1 MSEIST
7 TLSEFEMRFDGSTIK
22 HLGVQMYS
30 SLPPVIGELVSNA
43 WDAGARTIH
52 ITVPDQAITE
62 HDIIVIEDDGGGMT
76 DLEIQEK
83 FLVVG
88 RDRRRE
94 ENDAKVKVGNHERPV
109 MGRKGIGKFS
119 GFGIAQGIEIETVK
133 NGFVSR
139 FVMSYKDLEEKSRT
153 GKITFPKLPGTN
165 TLGTGTRV
173 TLRDIQ
179 KFRKRKISI
188 PELRRGLARQYA
200 VIGTAYDFCVFVN
213 GIEITGDERNLK
225 QHLDKDQYRKPIV
238 QEYTDVEIQSDTGWT
253 VNGWIG
259 TLTRSAMQSHD
270 IKPGIIIMA
279 RGKMVQAPF
288 LFNIESSHPTA
299 FSYISGE
306 IHAEFVD
313 APDEDMIATSRTT
326 LVWDTEQN
334 KGLESWGQ
342 KELWK
347 IEKEWSKKRGEAN
360 LVKIESSPIYQKFLQ
375 ESEGLD
381 QPQLQLAKKLVQ
393 KMVKDNPERDPGELA
408 QQIEFV
414 TDFARFDAFM
424 DIAQKIDQTENTNI
438 PELIRLFQEWEYVE
452 AREML
457 RVTRGRIETVEKL
470 ETLIEQNALEV
481 PTLHRFLKEFPW
493 VIDPRWSLV
502 SDETTYTQL
511 LRTQFP
517 QPTTPPDD
525 DRRIDFLCVSEGES
539 LIVVEI
545 KRPSVKAS
553 KNQLDQIEEYVN
565 FMRDHVKKTTDPNLR
580 FKRVTGYLL
589 VGDVVDTSAVRG
601 KMDNLQSAGI
611 YVRLY
616 GDLLRMVKDLHG
628 DFLERYEALKS
639 ARRPSPEMLNQGA
652 ES

>member
-1 MSEIST
+1 MTENSA

-43 WDAGARTIH
+43 WDAGARIVK
-52 ITVPDQAITE
+52 ITVPDQAISE
-62 HDIIVIEDDGGGMT
+62 QDIIVVEDDGSGMT
-76 DLEIQEK
+76 DREIQEK

-94 ENDAKVKVGNHERPV
+94 ENDEKVKVGHHERPV

-119 GFGIAQGIEIETVK
+119 GFGIAREIEIETIK
-133 NGFVSR
+133 NGFASR
-139 FVMSYKDLEEKSRT
+139 FVMSYKDLEEKSKT
-153 GKITFPKLPGTN
+153 GKITFPKLSGTGFFN
-165 TLGTGTRV
+165 AGTRV

-200 VIGTAYDFCVFVN
+200 VIGAANDFCVFVN
-213 GIEITGDERNLK
+213 DVEITGDERNLRQYLDIDMHNK
-225 QHLDKDQYRKPIV
+225 QIVLDYNNI
-238 QEYTDVEIQSDTGWT
+238 EIQHNTGWT
-253 VNGWIG
+253 ISGWIG
-259 TLTRSAMQSHD
+259 TLARNPMQSHN
-270 IKPGIIIMA
+270 IKPGVIIMA

-299 FSYISGE
+299 FSSVSGE

-326 LVWDTEQN
+326 LVWDTEPN
-334 KGLESWGQ
+334 KALESWG
-342 KELWK
+342 KAELYKIAREWAEKKGAANLEK
-347 IEKEWSKKRGEAN
+347 IEK
-360 LVKIESSPIYQKFLQ
+360 SPVYQKFLR

-393 KMVKDNPERDPGELA
+393 NMVKNNPERDPEELA
-408 QQIEFV
+408 QQVEYV

-424 DIAQKIDQTENTNI
+424 DIAQRIDQAEDTNV

-452 AREML
+452 AKEML

-470 ETLIEQNALEV
+470 ESLIKQNALEV
-481 PTLHRFLKEFPW
+481 PTLHKFLKEFPW

-502 SDETTYTQL
+502 SDETTYSQL

-517 QPTTPPDD
+517 EPTELPEI
-525 DRRIDFLCVSEGES
+525 DRRIDFLCVSEGDS

-545 KRPSVKAS
+545 KRPLVKAS
-553 KNQLDQIEEYVN
+553 KLQLDQIEEYVL
-565 FMRDHVKKTTDPNLR
+565 FMREHVEKTTDPDMRLR
-580 FKRVTGYLL
+580 RVTGYLL
-589 VGDVVDTSAVRG
+589 VGDTVDTPQTRG
-601 KMDNLQSAGI
+601 RIKNLQAAGI

-616 GDLLRMVKDLHG
+616 SDLLRMVKNLHG
-628 DFLERYEALKS
+628 DFLERYEAIKTVRTR
-639 ARRPSPEMLNQGA
+639 APEILLP